1 MEVLDIPGLLSMLEP
16 HDLNPIERLL
26 VGHTGTN
33 QLHLALWF
41 GDNVDVV
48 LGQQT
53 QDEEMISREV
63 DLVLHET
70 RTIVCHATSKIPL
83 AQNRREVLDDVLS
96 GRLGIGQIAA
106 KYRIPT
112 ERTLRKVQLNNKWIT
127 RTYQMKGTGLL
138 YIITES
144 FPRLLF
150 QDPPA
155 SLRLGRWSAED
166 EPSIVLDM
174 VPSGD

>member
-41 GDNVDVV
+41 GDNVNVV
-48 LGQQT
+48 LAAQT

-63 DLVLHET
+63 DLVLQET
-70 RTIVCHATSKIPL
+70 RTVVCNATSKIPL
-83 AQNRREVLDDVLS
+83 ADNSSEVLEDVLAGS
-96 GRLGIGQIAA
+96 LGIGQIAA
-106 KYRIPT
+106 KYRIPI
-112 ERTLRKVQLNNKWIT
+112 ERTLREVKLNSKWIT

-138 YIITES
+138 YIVTEN

-155 SLRLGRWSAED
+155 SLRLGRWSAEKD
-166 EPSIVLDM
+166 DSVVLDM